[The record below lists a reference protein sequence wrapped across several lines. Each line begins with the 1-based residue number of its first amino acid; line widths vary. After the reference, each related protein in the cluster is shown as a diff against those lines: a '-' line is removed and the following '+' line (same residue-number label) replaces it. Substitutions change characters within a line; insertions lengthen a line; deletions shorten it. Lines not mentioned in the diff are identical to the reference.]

1 MFVTDCALQVNSDLV
16 YYSRSKDGTLEPVK
30 VNTSYV
36 GRMVLTKAVLD
47 KGRRDIINHYKFP
60 EGRSAGT
67 LVHAINYVWYI
78 FHMIMTNFCT
88 QQLLKSKYKMS

>member
-1 MFVTDCALQVNSDLV
+1 MTDCALQVNSDLV

-47 KGRRDIINHYKFP
+47 KGRRDIINNYKFP
-60 EGRSAGT
+60 EGRSART
-67 LVHAINYVWYI
+67 LVHAMNYIWYI
-78 FHMIMTNFCT
+78 LYMIITNFCS
-88 QQLLKSKYKMS
+88 QPLLKNEYKIS